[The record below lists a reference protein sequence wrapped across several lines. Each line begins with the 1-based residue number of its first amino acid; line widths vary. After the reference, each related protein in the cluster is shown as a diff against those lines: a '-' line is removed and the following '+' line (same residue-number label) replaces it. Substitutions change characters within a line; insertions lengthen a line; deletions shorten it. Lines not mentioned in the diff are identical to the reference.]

1 MPLIKPKEI
10 TLTSSVGGEES
21 VKVFRI
27 GRYPA
32 TQAIE
37 MITRGAALL
46 RDAVK
51 GNPGNAEA
59 YAKSFQ
65 KLGTDMC
72 KFVEVQMPSG
82 EYTPLASEHI
92 INAHIPDGDMFLML
106 MREVH
111 DHNTGF
117 METGRLFRTSRSL
130 MDQAKAQITGIL
142 NQFSGSS
149 SASTKQPSKN
159 SGKNTTTKTRSTS
172 TKRPS
177 SQK

>member
-1 MPLIKPKEI
+1 MLIKPKEI
-10 TLTSSVGGEES
+10 TLKSNVGDEPAE
-21 VKVFRI
+21 KTFQI

-37 MITRGAALL
+37 MITRGASLL

-51 GNPGNAEA
+51 GNPGNSEA

-65 KLGTDMC
+65 KLGVDMC
-72 KFVEVQMPSG
+72 KFVEVQMPNG
-82 EYTPLASEHI
+82 EFVALASGHLI
-92 INAHIPDGDMFLML
+92 DAHIPDGDMFLML

-117 METGRLFRTSRSL
+117 METGRLFKTSRSL

-142 NQFSGSS
+142 NQFSDSS
-149 SASTKQPSKN
+149 SASSKPRSGN
-159 SGKNTTTKTRSTS
+159 SGKSTTTRTRSTS

-177 SQK
+177 SPK

>member
-10 TLTSSVGGEES
+10 TIES
-21 VKVFRI
+21 GSDKKTFQV

-32 TQAIE
+32 TQAVE

-51 GNPGNAEA
+51 GNPANSEA

-65 KLGTDMC
+65 KLGNDMC
-72 KFVEVQMPSG
+72 QFVEAKMPNG
-82 EYTPLASEHI
+82 DYTPLSTEHMI
-92 INAHIPDGDMFLML
+92 DAHIADADMFFQL

-111 DHNTGF
+111 DYNTNFMNTGA
-117 METGRLFRTSRSL
+117 LFRTSRSL

-142 NQFSGSS
+142 SQFSDSS
-149 SASTKQPSKN
+149 SAKSKPRSPS

-172 TKRPS
+172 TKRQS
-177 SQK
+177 SRK